1 MKETIL
7 DHIYLAFSRWSSA
20 ANFACRPGC
29 ASCCTDNVTLTVLEA
44 GRIASYCHSEK
55 PPDWLIGKISLRE
68 PAVRPSQTTNEYVE
82 AILAGEK
89 EPQEPQKVCG
99 SCVFLESGLC
109 SIYPVR
115 PFSCR
120 CFASTT
126 VCRPRG
132 SATVPDTHL
141 YGAMAAM
148 QLIEHLGQF
157 DSWGNMTDVLA
168 VTLGG
173 DRAEALRQH
182 LRLARPL
189 PGFAIPEEHAD
200 SVTRLLQMLFT
211 TRVGTKTIEQ
221 ILNGR

>member
-7 DHIYLAFSRWSSA
+7 DHIYLAFSRWSSS

-29 ASCCTDNVTLTVLEA
+29 ASCCTDNVTLTALEA
-44 GRIASYCHSEK
+44 GRIVSYCHNEK
-55 PPDWLIGKISLRE
+55 PPGWLAGKIVHRE

-89 EPQEPQKVCG
+89 EQHESQKVWG
-99 SCVFLESGLC
+99 SCVFLESAHC

-120 CFASTT
+120 CFVSTT
-126 VCRPRG
+126 ICQPQG
-132 SATVPDTHL
+132 SATVADAHL

-148 QLIEHLGQF
+148 QIIEHLGQF
-157 DSWGNMTDVLA
+157 DSWGNMTDILA
-168 VTLGG
+168 VTLGN

-182 LRLARPL
+182 LRPARPL
-189 PGFAIPEEHAD
+189 PGFAIPEEYAD
-200 SVTRLLQMLFT
+200 NVAHLLQMLFT